1 MGHKRTKISR
11 GPSQRQLRVGE
22 LLREVLTDTFINAP
36 IRDPLL
42 TNVNITITQVLA
54 SRDLKQAK
62 VFVIPFDQINI
73 DSSQIIEA
81 LDRATPFLRGQ
92 VAKRA
97 NLRYAPLLKF
107 ELDRSME
114 NASRIDAL
122 LEKTSIKN
130 G

>member
-1 MGHKRTKISR
+1 MGHKHTKISR

-22 LLREVLTDTFINAP
+22 LLREALTDTFIKAP

-42 TNVNITITQVLA
+42 ANINITITQVLA

-62 VFVIPFDQINI
+62 IFFVPFGQDINK
-73 DSSQIIEA
+73 STEIIEA

-92 VAKRA
+92 VAKRV
-97 NLRYAPLLKF
+97 NLRYAPLLRF
-107 ELDRSME
+107 ELDRTLE

-122 LEKTSIKN
+122 LEKNSAKN
-130 G
+130 E